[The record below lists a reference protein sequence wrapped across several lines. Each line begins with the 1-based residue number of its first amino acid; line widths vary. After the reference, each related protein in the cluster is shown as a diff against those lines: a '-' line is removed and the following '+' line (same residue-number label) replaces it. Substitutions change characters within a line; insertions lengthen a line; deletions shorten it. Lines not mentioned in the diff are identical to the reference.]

1 MRIEEGLSIA
11 RGSMRQRSKVRK
23 DSCRVQ
29 VYLGR
34 DPDTSNKRFHSE
46 AVRDPKTDAE
56 RQLTALLRELDTEAL
71 ARPTQLTVREYI
83 DQ

>member
-1 MRIEEGLSIA
+1 M
-11 RGSMRQRSKVRK
+11 
-23 DSCRVQ
+23 Q

-34 DPDTSNKRFHSE
+34 DPDTSNKRCHSE
-46 AVRDPKTDAE
+46 AVRDPKTDAK